1 MPAAYFKN
9 DHLGGI
15 LEVYLLQL
23 PTYSLPILRL
33 LFSLLDIVIPMYLL
47 SSFPGLMQDK

>member
-23 PTYSLPILRL
+23 PILRL
-33 LFSLLDIVIPMYLL
+33 LFSLLDIVIPIYLS